1 MTRAQELKETGVDY
15 ALYFPFDFLTAL
27 KPILGS
33 TFKRVG
39 GDSYM
44 VLTKIPDTLKLIS
57 NEIQVKV
64 VNKESFNDY
73 KKLINEIHGNE
84 MGWPATSRFSDKMF
98 NVQESNSS
106 NEKQVGLFLAYYHA
120 KPVGYCSSITSK
132 ELNTTYL
139 TASGVLSE
147 YRGKGI
153 YSYMVSSRLNSAKE
167 LGIQTAY
174 VITGQESASWHAAKK
189 FGYEE
194 LGKFEYYLRNSF

>member
-1 MTRAQELKETGVDY
+1 
-15 ALYFPFDFLTAL
+15 
-27 KPILGS
+27 
-33 TFKRVG
+33 
-39 GDSYM
+39 M
-44 VLTKIPDTLKLIS
+44 VLKKIPDTLKLIS
-57 NEIQVKV
+57 NEIQVEL

-73 KKLINEIHGNE
+73 KKLINEIHGDE
-84 MGWPATSRFSDKMF
+84 MGWSATYRFSDRMF
-98 NVQESNSS
+98 KVQEANSS
-106 NEKQVGLFLAYYHA
+106 NEKQVELFLAYFQD

-139 TASGVLSE
+139 TASGVLSK

-174 VITGQESASWHAAKK
+174 VITGQEGSSWHVAKK

-194 LGKFEYYLRNSF
+194 IGKFKYYL